1 MSDDIDWR
9 ARAKCRDHDPELWFP
24 IQVRNKKVRREAS
37 LPARAICFEC
47 PVREQCLAWAIQTD
61 EKWAIAG
68 GQDFGAQS
76 AKKASANGGSS

>member
-47 PVREQCLAWAIQTD
+47 PVRQECLAWAIKTA
-61 EKWAIAG
+61 ERWAIAG
-68 GQDFGAQS
+68 GQDFGAH
-76 AKKASANGGSS
+76 SSKHAATKGPN